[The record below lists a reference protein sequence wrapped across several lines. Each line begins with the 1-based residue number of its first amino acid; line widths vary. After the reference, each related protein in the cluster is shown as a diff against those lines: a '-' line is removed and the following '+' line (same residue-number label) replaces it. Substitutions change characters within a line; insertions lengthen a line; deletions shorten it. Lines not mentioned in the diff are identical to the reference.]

1 VSKFA
6 ERESVEGIDME
17 TLLQDLRHALRLLRR
32 TPGFTLAAIAALALG
47 IGANTAIFS
56 VLNAVILKP
65 LPYPDPERL
74 VMFLN
79 VSPQGSGGGGSPTK
93 FNVWRRQT
101 AAFQD
106 VSAYR
111 FSVVNITGDDTPE
124 QVGAGYV
131 SADFFRLFGAVPIR
145 GRTFSQEEDRPGGGF
160 TVVLSDGFWR
170 RRFGGDPAVVGRTIL
185 FNGQPHEIIGVL
197 GPFDTTAVQS
207 PLGAP
212 EVWLPFQIDP
222 NSTMQGH
229 FFSVA
234 GRLKPGVTVES
245 GTAQLASA
253 RAEFVQAFP
262 QGLPPQVG
270 FGVQTLQEMIVRNVR
285 SSLWILVGAVSFVLL
300 IACANVANLLLVRAT
315 VRQREIAIRS
325 AIGAAR
331 GRIARQLMTESL
343 VLSLL
348 GGVCGL
354 ALGVIG
360 IRALLALNPGNIPR
374 VGMNGD
380 AVGIDLNVL
389 GFTAIVSIVT
399 GLVFGLFP
407 ALRAARVDL
416 STTMKESAGRSGT
429 GFRQNKA
436 RAILVVTEVA
446 LALILLVGAALLI
459 RTYIALR
466 AVDPGFDGR
475 GVLTMRMSLTGA
487 RFARAA
493 TVGQLMRD
501 GRERLEAL
509 PEVEAAAA
517 SCCVPL
523 QGGFGLGFIIEGR
536 PLEGPAHGGGSF
548 TPISANY
555 FNVFRIPLQRGRYF
569 TEQDTAGAPGVV
581 IINQAMARQY
591 WPDGNPIG
599 ERLTIG
605 RGLGPGME
613 EPPREIVGV
622 VGDVRD
628 GALNREPNPIMY
640 VPWAQLP
647 DAHSAN
653 LLDITALAWVVRAR
667 AQPLTL
673 SESIQTTLRDAS
685 GGLPV
690 ARLRTMD
697 AVVSQS
703 TARSDFNMLL
713 LSIFAGSALILAAIG
728 VYGLMAY
735 SVQQRTQEMGVRL
748 ALGADASRVRNM
760 VIRQG
765 MTLVLIG
772 VIIGVASAFG
782 LARVMATFLFGVTP
796 RDPVVFV
803 AVPLVLAG
811 VAWLG
816 VWLPARRAARVDPVL
831 ALRVE

>member
-1 VSKFA
+1 MDTFV
-6 ERESVEGIDME
+6 
-17 TLLQDLRHALRLLRR
+17 QDLRHALRLLWKS
-32 TPGFTLAAIAALALG
+32 PGFTTAAVAALALG

-56 VLNAVILKP
+56 VLNAVILRP

-79 VSPQGSGGGGSPTK
+79 VSPQGSGGAASPTK

-101 AAFQD
+101 TAFQD

-111 FSVVNITGDDTPE
+111 FSVVNITGDANPE
-124 QVGAGYV
+124 QVGAAYV
-131 SADFFRLFGAVPIR
+131 SADFFRLFGAVPIV
-145 GRTFSQEEDRPGGGF
+145 GRTFSQEEDRPAGGF
-160 TVVLSDGFWR
+160 TVVLGHGFWR
-170 RRFGGDPAVVGRTIL
+170 RRFGGDLSVVGRTIL
-185 FNGQPHEIIGVL
+185 FNGQPHEVIGVL
-197 GPFDTTAVQS
+197 GPVDTTAIQS
-207 PLGAP
+207 ALGTP

-222 NSTMQGH
+222 NSTMQGN
-229 FFSVA
+229 FFTVA
-234 GRLKPGVTVES
+234 GRLRPGVSVDS
-245 GTAQLASA
+245 GTAQLAA
-253 RAEFVQAFP
+253 AAAEFREAFP
-262 QGLPPQVG
+262 QALAPQVG
-270 FGVQTLQEMIVRNVR
+270 FGVQSLQEMIVRNVR
-285 SSLWILVGAVSFVLL
+285 SSLWILVGAVGFVLL

-331 GRIARQLMTESL
+331 GRIARQLITESL
-343 VLSLL
+343 LLSLL
-348 GGVCGL
+348 GG
-354 ALGVIG
+354 ALGLVLGMIG

-374 VGMNGD
+374 VGIDGA
-380 AVGIDLNVL
+380 AVGVDLRVL
-389 GFTAIVSIVT
+389 AFTGVISIVT

-416 STTMKESAGRSGT
+416 SATLKESAGRSGT
-429 GFRQNKA
+429 GFRQNKT
-436 RAILVVTEVA
+436 RAVLVISEVS

-459 RTYIALR
+459 RTYVALR
-466 AVDPGFDGR
+466 AVDPGFDPR
-475 GVLTMRMSLTGA
+475 HVLTMRMSLSGA
-487 RFARAA
+487 RFERAA
-493 TVGQLMRD
+493 TIGQLMRD

-536 PLEGPAHGGGSF
+536 PLDGPAHGGGSF

-555 FNVFRIPLQRGRYF
+555 FTVFRIPLLGGRYF
-569 TEQDTAGAPGVV
+569 TEQDSTGTPAVV

-591 WPDGNPIG
+591 WPEGTPVG

-613 EPPREIVGV
+613 HPTAEIVGV

-628 GALNREPNPIMY
+628 GALNRDPNPIMY
-640 VPWAQLP
+640 IPWAQLP

-653 LLDITALAWVVRAR
+653 LLSITSLAWVVRTR

-673 SESIQTTLRDAS
+673 SEAIQKQLRDAS

-690 ARLRTMD
+690 ARLRVMD
-697 AVVSQS
+697 DVVSQS

-713 LSIFAGSALILAAIG
+713 LTIFAGSALILAAIG

-735 SVQQRTQEMGVRL
+735 SVQQRTQEMSVRL
-748 ALGADASRVRNM
+748 ALGADTSRVRNM

-765 MTLVLIG
+765 MGLVLIG
-772 VIIGVASAFG
+772 VIIGVASAFA
-782 LARVMATFLFGVTP
+782 LARVMTTFLFGVTP

-803 AVPLVLAG
+803 AVPLVLAA

>member
-1 VSKFA
+1 
-6 ERESVEGIDME
+6 ME
-17 TLLQDLRHALRLLRR
+17 TFVQDVRHALRQLRHA
-32 TPGFTLAAIAALALG
+32 PGFALAAIAALALG

-56 VLNAVILKP
+56 VLNTVILTP

-79 VSPQGSGGGGSPTK
+79 VSPQGSGGGASPTK

-101 AAFQD
+101 SAFQD
-106 VSAYR
+106 VAAYR
-111 FSVVNITGDDTPE
+111 FTVVNITGDATPE
-124 QVGAGYV
+124 QVAAAYV
-131 SADFFRLFGAVPIR
+131 SADFFRLFGAAPIA
-145 GRTFSQEEDRPGGGF
+145 GRTYTQEEDRPAGGF
-160 TVVLSDGFWR
+160 TVVLGNGFWR
-170 RRFGGDPAVVGRTIL
+170 RRFGADPGVVGRTIL
-185 FNGQPHEIIGVL
+185 FNGQPHEVLGVL
-197 GPFDTTAVQS
+197 GAFDTTAIQS
-207 PLGAP
+207 AVGTPD
-212 EVWLPFQIDP
+212 VWLPFQIDP
-222 NSTMQGH
+222 NSSMQGN
-229 FFSVA
+229 FFNVA
-234 GRLKPGVTVES
+234 GRLQPGVSVES
-245 GTAQLASA
+245 ASAQHGAA
-253 RAEFVQAFP
+253 RAEFAAAFP
-262 QGLPPQVG
+262 QALPPQVG

-300 IACANVANLLLVRAT
+300 IACANVANLLLVRAS

-331 GRIARQLMTESL
+331 SRIARQLLTESM

-348 GGVCGL
+348 GGIVGL
-354 ALGVIG
+354 ALGAVG

-374 VGMNGD
+374 VGLDGD
-380 AVGIDLNVL
+380 AVAMDLRVL
-389 GFTAIVSIVT
+389 AFTAILSIVT
-399 GLVFGLFP
+399 GLLFGLFP

-416 STTMKESAGRSGT
+416 SSTMKESAGRSGT
-429 GFRQNKA
+429 GFRQNKT

-459 RTYIALR
+459 RTYVALR
-466 AVDPGFDGR
+466 AVDPGFDAAR
-475 GVLTMRMSLTGA
+475 VLTMRMSLTGP
-487 RFARAA
+487 RFQKVA
-493 TVGQLMRD
+493 TIGQLMRE

-555 FNVFRIPLQRGRYF
+555 FNVFKIPLLRGRSF
-569 TEQDTAGAPGVV
+569 TEQDTTGAPGVV

-591 WPDGNPIG
+591 WRDGNPIG

-628 GALNREPNPIMY
+628 GALNREPNAIMY

-653 LLDITALAWVVRAR
+653 LLDITALAWVVRTR
-667 AQPLTL
+667 AEPFSL
-673 SESIQTTLRDAS
+673 SESIQQQLRDAS

-690 ARLRTMD
+690 ARLRSMD
-697 AVVSQS
+697 DVVSQS

-713 LSIFAGSALILAAIG
+713 LTIFAASALILAAIG

-748 ALGADASRVRNM
+748 ALGAEHSRVRNM

-765 MTLVLIG
+765 MTLVFIG
-772 VIIGVASAFG
+772 VIIGLASAFG
-782 LARVMATFLFGVTP
+782 LARIMATFLFGVTP
-796 RDPVVFV
+796 RDPGVFIV
-803 AVPLVLAG
+803 VPLVLAG

-816 VWLPARRAARVDPVL
+816 VWLPARRAARVDPVR

>member
-1 VSKFA
+1 MDTFV
-6 ERESVEGIDME
+6 
-17 TLLQDLRHALRLLRR
+17 QDLRHALRLLRSS
-32 TPGFTLAAIAALALG
+32 PGFTFAAVTALALG

-56 VLNAVILKP
+56 VLNTVILKP

-79 VSPQGSGGGGSPTK
+79 VSPQGSGGAASPTK

-101 AAFQD
+101 AAFED

-111 FSVVNITGDDTPE
+111 FSVVNITGDANPE
-124 QVGAGYV
+124 QVSAGYV
-131 SADFFRLFGAVPIR
+131 SADFFRLFGAVPIY
-145 GRTFSQEEDRPGGGF
+145 GRTFSPEEDRPGGGF
-160 TVVLSDGFWR
+160 TVVLGNGFWR
-170 RRFGGDPAVVGRTIL
+170 RRFGGDPGVIGRTVL
-185 FNGQPHEIIGVL
+185 FNGQAHEIIGVL
-197 GPFDTTAVQS
+197 GPFDTTAIQS
-207 PLGAP
+207 AVGAP

-222 NSTMQGH
+222 NSTMQGN
-229 FFSVA
+229 FFTTA
-234 GRLKPGVTVES
+234 GRLKPGISVEG

-253 RAEFVQAFP
+253 AAEFRQAFP
-262 QGLPPQVG
+262 QALPPQVG

-331 GRIARQLMTESL
+331 GRIARQLMTESI

-348 GGVCGL
+348 GGLFGL

-374 VGMNGD
+374 IGIDGA
-380 AVGIDLNVL
+380 AVGVDGRVL
-389 GFTAIVSIVT
+389 AFTAFVSVLT

-416 STTMKESAGRSGT
+416 SSVMKESAGRSGT
-429 GFRQNKA
+429 GFKQNKT
-436 RAILVVTEVA
+436 RAVLVISEIA
-446 LALILLVGAALLI
+446 LALVLLVGAALLI

-466 AVDPGFDGR
+466 AVDPGFNPQR
-475 GVLTMRMSLTGA
+475 VLTMRMSLSGD
-487 RFARAA
+487 RFAKTA
-493 TVGQLMRD
+493 TIGELMRD

-555 FNVFRIPLQRGRYF
+555 FNVFKIPVLRGRYF
-569 TEQDTAGAPGVV
+569 TEQDTTGAPGVV

-599 ERLTIG
+599 ERLVIG
-605 RGLGPGME
+605 RGLGPNME
-613 EPPREIVGV
+613 QPPAEIVGV

-640 VPWAQLP
+640 IPWAQLP

-653 LLDITALAWVVRAR
+653 LLSITSLAWVVRTR
-667 AQPLTL
+667 AEPFSL
-673 SESIQTTLRDAS
+673 STAIQKELREAS

-690 ARLRTMD
+690 ARLRSMED
-697 AVVSQS
+697 VVTQS
-703 TARSDFNMLL
+703 TARADFNMLL
-713 LSIFAGSALILAAIG
+713 LTIFAGSALTLAAIG

-760 VIRQG
+760 VVRQG
-765 MTLVLIG
+765 MTLVAIG
-772 VIIGVASAFG
+772 VAIGIASAFG
-782 LARVMATFLFGVTP
+782 LAQVMATFLFGVTP
-796 RDPVVFV
+796 RDPLVFV
-803 AVPLVLAG
+803 VVPLVLA
-811 VAWLG
+811 VFAWLG
-816 VWLPARRAARVDPVL
+816 VWLPARRAGRVDPVV
-831 ALRVE
+831 ALRVD

>member
-1 VSKFA
+1 MDTFV
-6 ERESVEGIDME
+6 
-17 TLLQDLRHALRLLRR
+17 QDLRHALRLLRN
-32 TPGFTLAAIAALALG
+32 TPGFTFAAVTALALG

-56 VLNAVILKP
+56 VLNTVILKP

-79 VSPQGSGGGGSPTK
+79 VSPQGSGGAASPTK

-101 AAFQD
+101 GAFED

-111 FSVVNITGDDTPE
+111 FSVVNITGDANPE
-124 QVGAGYV
+124 QVSAAYV
-131 SADFFRLFGAVPIR
+131 SVDFFRLFGAAPIL
-145 GRTFSQEEDRPGGGF
+145 GRTFSQEEDRPAGGF
-160 TVVLSDGFWR
+160 TVVLGNGFWR
-170 RRFGGDPAVVGRTIL
+170 RRFGGDPGVVGRTVL
-185 FNGQPHEIIGVL
+185 FNGQAHEIIGVL
-197 GPFDTTAVQS
+197 GPFDTTAIQS
-207 PLGAP
+207 AVGAP

-222 NSTMQGH
+222 NSTMQGN
-229 FFSVA
+229 FFTTA
-234 GRLKPGVTVES
+234 GRLKPGVSVES

-253 RAEFVQAFP
+253 AAEFRQAFP
-262 QGLPPQVG
+262 QVLPPQVG

-285 SSLWILVGAVSFVLL
+285 SSLWILLGAVSLVLL

-315 VRQREIAIRS
+315 VRQREIAIRA

-331 GRIARQLMTESL
+331 GRIARQLMTESV

-348 GGVCGL
+348 GGLVGL
-354 ALGVIG
+354 ALGVLG

-374 VGMNGD
+374 IGIDGA
-380 AVGIDLNVL
+380 AVGVDGRVL
-389 GFTAIVSIVT
+389 AFTAFVSVLT

-416 STTMKESAGRSGT
+416 STVMKESAGRSGT
-429 GFRQNKA
+429 GFKQNKT
-436 RAILVVTEVA
+436 RAVLVITEIA
-446 LALILLVGAALLI
+446 LALVLLVGAALLI

-466 AVDPGFDGR
+466 AVDPGFNPQR
-475 GVLTMRMSLTGA
+475 VLTMRMSLTGD
-487 RFARAA
+487 RFAKTAA
-493 TVGQLMRD
+493 IGQLMRE

-555 FNVFRIPLQRGRYF
+555 FNVFKIPVLRGRYF
-569 TEQDTAGAPGVV
+569 TEQDTTGAPGVV

-599 ERLTIG
+599 ERLVIG
-605 RGLGPGME
+605 RGLGPNME
-613 EPPREIVGV
+613 QPPAEIVGV

-628 GALNREPNPIMY
+628 GALNRDPNPIMY
-640 VPWAQLP
+640 IPWAQLP

-653 LLDITALAWVVRAR
+653 LLSITSIAWVVRTR
-667 AQPLTL
+667 AEPFSL
-673 SESIQTTLRDAS
+673 SDAIQKQLGEVS

-690 ARLRTMD
+690 ARLRSMED
-697 AVVSQS
+697 VVTQS
-703 TARSDFNMLL
+703 TARADFNMLL
-713 LSIFAGSALILAAIG
+713 LTIFAGSALALAAIG

-760 VIRQG
+760 VVRQG
-765 MTLVLIG
+765 MTLVAVG
-772 VIIGVASAFG
+772 VIIGIASAFG
-782 LARVMATFLFGVTP
+782 LAQVMATFLFGVTP
-796 RDPVVFV
+796 RDPLVFV
-803 AVPLVLAG
+803 VVPFVLAIF
-811 VAWLG
+811 AWLG
-816 VWLPARRAARVDPVL
+816 VWLPARRAGRVDPVV
-831 ALRVE
+831 ALRVD

>member
-667 AQPLTL
+667 AQPMTL

>member
-1 VSKFA
+1 MDTFV
-6 ERESVEGIDME
+6 
-17 TLLQDLRHALRLLRR
+17 QDLRHALRLLRN
-32 TPGFTLAAIAALALG
+32 TPGFTIAAVAALALG

-56 VLNAVILKP
+56 VLNTVILKP

-79 VSPQGSGGGGSPTK
+79 VSPQGSGGGASPTK

-101 AAFQD
+101 TAFQD

-111 FSVVNITGDDTPE
+111 FGVVNITGDANPE
-124 QVGAGYV
+124 QVPAAYV
-131 SADFFRLFGAVPIR
+131 SADFFRLFGAVPIV
-145 GRTFSQEEDRPGGGF
+145 GRTFSQEEDRPTGGF
-160 TVVLSDGFWR
+160 TVVLGNGFWR
-170 RRFGGDPAVVGRTIL
+170 RRFGGDTSVVGRTIL

-197 GPFDTTAVQS
+197 QPFDTTAIQTA
-207 PLGAP
+207 LGTP
-212 EVWLPFQIDP
+212 DVWLPFQIDP
-222 NSTMQGH
+222 NSTMQGN
-229 FFSVA
+229 FFNVA
-234 GRLKPGVTVES
+234 GRLRPGVSVDS

-253 RAEFVQAFP
+253 AAEFRQAFP
-262 QGLPPQVG
+262 QALPPQGG

-285 SSLWILVGAVSFVLL
+285 SSLWILVGAVGFVLL

-325 AIGAAR
+325 AVGAAR
-331 GRIARQLMTESL
+331 GRIARQLITESM

-348 GGVCGL
+348 GG
-354 ALGVIG
+354 ALGLIIGMLG

-374 VGMNGD
+374 VGLDGG
-380 AVGIDLNVL
+380 AVGVDLRVL
-389 GFTAIVSIVT
+389 AFTGAVSVLT

-407 ALRAARVDL
+407 ALRASRIDL
-416 STTMKESAGRSGT
+416 SATLKESAGRSGT
-429 GFRQNKA
+429 GFRQNKT
-436 RAILVVTEVA
+436 RAALVISEVS

-466 AVDPGFDGR
+466 AVDPGFDPR
-475 GVLTMRMSLTGA
+475 QVLTMRMSLSGA
-487 RFARAA
+487 RFEKAA
-493 TVGQLMRD
+493 TVGQLLRD

-523 QGGFGLGFIIEGR
+523 QGGFGLPFIIEGR
-536 PLEGPAHGGGSF
+536 PLDGGAHGGGSF

-555 FNVFRIPLQRGRYF
+555 FNVFKIPLVRGRYF
-569 TEQDTAGAPGVV
+569 TEQDTTGAPGVV
-581 IINQAMARQY
+581 IINQALARQY
-591 WPDGNPIG
+591 WPEGNPIG

-613 EPPREIVGV
+613 QPPAEIVGV

-628 GALNREPNPIMY
+628 GALNRDPNPIMY
-640 VPWAQLP
+640 IPWAQLP

-653 LLDITALAWVVRAR
+653 LLSITSLAWVVRTR
-667 AQPLTL
+667 AEPFRL
-673 SESIQTTLRDAS
+673 SEAIQKQLRDAS

-690 ARLRTMD
+690 ARLRVMD
-697 AVVSQS
+697 DVVSQS
-703 TARSDFNMLL
+703 TARADFNMLL
-713 LSIFAGSALILAAIG
+713 LTIFAGSALILAAIG

-735 SVQQRTQEMGVRL
+735 AVQQRTQEMGVRL

-772 VIIGVASAFG
+772 VIVGVASAFG
-782 LARVMATFLFGVTP
+782 LARVMTTFLFGVTP
-796 RDPVVFV
+796 RDPVVFI
-803 AVPLVLAG
+803 AVPLVLAA

-816 VWLPARRAARVDPVL
+816 VWLPARRAARVDPVI

>member
-1 VSKFA
+1 
-6 ERESVEGIDME
+6 ME
-17 TLLQDLRHALRLLRR
+17 TFVQDLRHTLRLLRSA
-32 TPGFTLAAIAALALG
+32 PGFTLAAVTALALG

-56 VLNAVILKP
+56 VLNTVILKP
-65 LPYPDPERL
+65 LPYPDPARL

-79 VSPQGSGGGGSPTK
+79 VSPQGSGGAASPTK

-101 AAFQD
+101 SAFED

-111 FSVVNITGDDTPE
+111 FSVVNITGDENPE
-124 QVGAGYV
+124 QVSAAYV
-131 SADFFRLFGAVPIR
+131 SADFFRLFGASR
-145 GRTFSQEEDRPGGGF
+145 LFGRTFSEEEDRPGGGY
-160 TVVLSDGFWR
+160 TVVLGNGFWR
-170 RRFGGDPAVVGRTIL
+170 RRFGGDPDVIGRTVL
-185 FNGQPHEIIGVL
+185 FNGQAHEIIGVL
-197 GPFDTTAVQS
+197 GPFDTTAIQS
-207 PLGAP
+207 AVGAP

-222 NSTMQGH
+222 NSTMQGN
-229 FFSVA
+229 FFTTA
-234 GRLKPGVTVES
+234 GRLKPGVSVES

-253 RAEFVQAFP
+253 AAEFRQAFP
-262 QGLPPQVG
+262 QALPPQVG

-315 VRQREIAIRS
+315 VRQREIAIRA

-348 GGVCGL
+348 GGLFGL
-354 ALGVIG
+354 ALGVVG

-374 VGMNGD
+374 IGIDGA
-380 AVGIDLNVL
+380 AVGVDGRVL
-389 GFTAIVSIVT
+389 AFTAFVSVLT
-399 GLVFGLFP
+399 GIVFGLFP

-416 STTMKESAGRSGT
+416 SSVMKESAGRSGT
-429 GFRQNKA
+429 GFRQNKT
-436 RAILVVTEVA
+436 RAVLVISEIA

-466 AVDPGFDGR
+466 AVDPGFNPQR
-475 GVLTMRMSLTGA
+475 VLTMRMSLSGE
-487 RFARAA
+487 RFAKAA
-493 TVGQLMRD
+493 TIGQLMRD

-548 TPISANY
+548 TPVSANY
-555 FNVFRIPLQRGRYF
+555 FNVFKIPVLRGRYF
-569 TEQDTAGAPGVV
+569 TEQDTTGAPGVV
-581 IINQAMARQY
+581 IINQTMARQY

-599 ERLTIG
+599 ERLIIG
-605 RGLGPGME
+605 RGLGPNME
-613 EPPREIVGV
+613 QPPAEIVGV

-628 GALNREPNPIMY
+628 GALNRDPNPIMY
-640 VPWAQLP
+640 IPWAQLP

-653 LLDITALAWVVRAR
+653 LLSITSLAWAVRTR
-667 AQPLTL
+667 AEPFSL
-673 SESIQTTLRDAS
+673 SEAIQKQLRDAS

-690 ARLRTMD
+690 ARLRSMED
-697 AVVSQS
+697 VVTQS
-703 TARSDFNMLL
+703 TARADFNMLL
-713 LSIFAGSALILAAIG
+713 LTIFAGSALTLAAIG

-760 VIRQG
+760 VVRQG
-765 MTLVLIG
+765 MTLVAIG
-772 VIIGVASAFG
+772 VAIGIASAFG
-782 LARVMATFLFGVTP
+782 LAQVMATFLFGVTP
-796 RDPVVFV
+796 HDPLVFGV
-803 AVPLVLAG
+803 VPLVLALF
-811 VAWLG
+811 AWLG
-816 VWLPARRAARVDPVL
+816 VWLPARRAGRVDPVV
-831 ALRVE
+831 ALRVD